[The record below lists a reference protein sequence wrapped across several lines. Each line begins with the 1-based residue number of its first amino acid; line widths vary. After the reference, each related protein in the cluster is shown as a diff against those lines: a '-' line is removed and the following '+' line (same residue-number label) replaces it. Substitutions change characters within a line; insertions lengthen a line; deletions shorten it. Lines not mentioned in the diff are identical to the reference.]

1 MIENKMNGESQ
12 KYIKDKYSA
21 IGIREEYHRKGLIS
35 YVYLAIIDIN
45 IRYNQQNSKIRNI
58 KFFHLIKSLTKQF
71 GLKFCQEVAD
81 ARRFVFDK

>member
-12 KYIKDKYSA
+12 KYFKDKYSA

-45 IRYNQQNSKIRNI
+45 ICYNQQNSKIRIYKIFPSNQ
-58 KFFHLIKSLTKQF
+58 KFNKTIWFKILLGSGGCKKI
-71 GLKFCQEVAD
+71 
-81 ARRFVFDK
+81 RI